1 MIGQTANHFQQ
12 APFPVAEEGDSGFN
26 QMTGAVKFMTLRQ
39 IAPAFFGRFTV
50 KVSIE
55 IAIFA
60 LGGGDQFNYLVGGFP
75 VRRPASGT
83 ATGLPLPAILA
94 TSLS

>member
-12 APFPVAEEGDSGFN
+12 APLARSLEEGDSGFN

-39 IAPAFFGRFTV
+39 IAPAFFGRFYR

-60 LGGGDQFNYLVGGFP
+60 LGGSDQFNHLVGGFFQFG
-75 VRRPASGT
+75 VRLLAQRPGYRF
-83 ATGLPLPAILA
+83 
-94 TSLS
+94 